1 MYIKKRFLQKHLQ
14 ESDSKK
20 CVCMWSNCAKVFL
33 DSEKN
38 KGKGISTLES
48 EITKPIKNI
57 GKLCKLLNLKED
69 LRI

>member
-1 MYIKKRFLQKHLQ
+1 
-14 ESDSKK
+14 
-20 CVCMWSNCAKVFL
+20 MWSNCAKVFL

-38 KGKGISTLES
+38 KEKGISTLES

-69 LRI
+69 LRIQKGLSACFSKIKIHPEILS